1 MQNIN
6 QNNQNKVSYKNY
18 ETRPI
23 GDSDIATLILSGCDE
38 SGLKLSTLNFG
49 KDASYKAYIVDEHT
63 EIGNHYI
70 KVDTFKHWLRIYD
83 DYGLTYRVEA
93 SEINIYRAGEMGC
106 IIQVIKDKKEK

>member
-6 QNNQNKVSYKNY
+6 QNNQNKVSYKNC
-18 ETRPI
+18 ETRLI
-23 GDSDIATLILSGCDE
+23 GDSDIATLILSGCDKNNK
-38 SGLKLSTLNFG
+38 LKLSQLHFG
-49 KDASYKAYIVDEHT
+49 KDASYKAYIVDEHA

-70 KVDTFKHWLRIYD
+70 KVDTFTQWLRIYD

-106 IIQVIKDKKEK
+106 IIQLIA